1 MQNPIVK
8 NIARSAFEEIENTFR
23 IGCIHGFVKMTSGD
37 VMAVRKG
44 MIIPMLTI
52 SANALKTINKT
63 NNANRILS
71 FKGIKF
77 FKEEIANE
85 RETEEEEFTLNY

>member
-37 VMAVRKG
+37 VMAGKKG
-44 MIIPMLTI
+44 MIIPMSTI
-52 SANALKTINKT
+52 SANALKNHQ
-63 NNANRILS
+63 
-71 FKGIKF
+71 
-77 FKEEIANE
+77 
-85 RETEEEEFTLNY
+85 